1 MVDEALRHVPNHDGD
16 KNIDQVNQIRDSLAI
31 MGDNSTAFSL
41 PQDMSGHC
49 TVDEFSSLRN
59 DRAWYNLTFVMVEL
73 IWHDVEGKRLVI
85 IFLDQN
91 RQKIVAIV
99 PQDLIHLYN
108 DDTLMGG
115 FFSLNHFQ
123 IENLNYH
130 EYPKY
135 HNYLLVCSEKKI
147 VINEYTKLLSL
158 ELTIPRGAC
167 IYPLVPSIIK
177 LKHDRRP
184 KKFIVDVVGRIIEGK
199 RDRCCFELSLRDK
212 TGHTI
217 QMFLSTLK
225 PSDVI
230 CTILAVQRK
239 SIIYVSR
246 VKFVHLPDIN
256 ILKSTELSRI
266 TYDPDML
273 EARDI

>member
-1 MVDEALRHVPNHDGD
+1 MNRVKGQDVAFEPAKLLWLIQRDFLQGKSVKEMVDEALRHVPNHDGD

-212 TGHTI
+212 T
-217 QMFLSTLK
+217 
-225 PSDVI
+225 
-230 CTILAVQRK
+230 
-239 SIIYVSR
+239 
-246 VKFVHLPDIN
+246 
-256 ILKSTELSRI
+256 
-266 TYDPDML
+266 
-273 EARDI
+273 

>member
-1 MVDEALRHVPNHDGD
+1 
-16 KNIDQVNQIRDSLAI
+16 
-31 MGDNSTAFSL
+31 
-41 PQDMSGHC
+41 MSGHC

-115 FFSLNHFQ
+115 FFSLYHFQ

-135 HNYLLVCSEKKI
+135 HNYLLVCSEKKSSSMNI
-147 VINEYTKLLSL
+147 RSFY
-158 ELTIPRGAC
+158 
-167 IYPLVPSIIK
+167 
-177 LKHDRRP
+177 HW
-184 KKFIVDVVGRIIEGK
+184 
-199 RDRCCFELSLRDK
+199 SLRFQEVLVY
-212 TGHTI
+212 I
-217 QMFLSTLK
+217 RW
-225 PSDVI
+225 
-230 CTILAVQRK
+230 C
-239 SIIYVSR
+239 
-246 VKFVHLPDIN
+246 LP
-256 ILKSTELSRI
+256 L
-266 TYDPDML
+266 
-273 EARDI
+273 

>member
-1 MVDEALRHVPNHDGD
+1 MYKPASKSHLN
-16 KNIDQVNQIRDSLAI
+16 
-31 MGDNSTAFSL
+31 
-41 PQDMSGHC
+41 
-49 TVDEFSSLRN
+49 
-59 DRAWYNLTFVMVEL
+59 
-73 IWHDVEGKRLVI
+73 RL
-85 IFLDQN
+85 L

-99 PQDLIHLYN
+99 PQHLIHLYN
-108 DDTLMGG
+108 DATLMGG
-115 FFSLNHFQ
+115 FFSFNHFQ
-123 IENLNYH
+123 IGNLHYH

-167 IYPLVPSIIK
+167 IYPLMPSIMK

-217 QMFLSTLK
+217 QMFFFRPEAFRCCMYHSSGATK
-225 PSDVI
+225 VYHI
-230 CTILAVQRK
+230 
-239 SIIYVSR
+239 
-246 VKFVHLPDIN
+246 
-256 ILKSTELSRI
+256 RI
-266 TYDPDML
+266 TCQVGSPTGY
-273 EARDI
+273 